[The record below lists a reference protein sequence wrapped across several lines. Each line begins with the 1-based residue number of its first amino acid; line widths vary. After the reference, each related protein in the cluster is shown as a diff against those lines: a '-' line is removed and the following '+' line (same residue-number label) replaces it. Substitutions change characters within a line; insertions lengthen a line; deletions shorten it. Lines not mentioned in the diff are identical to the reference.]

1 MESKG
6 MKHLNRNKPIQDE
19 MEQKEGRIQIQM
31 LQMDLLLGKISQTSG
46 ESIAEKLVAVLIA
59 AFALLMLAGT
69 VNTSTNLVTKSRKVL
84 KEYYEA
90 NNVLEKR
97 NGSSEYVEPKIVEPK
112 NYTVRLSGNA
122 SFQWEEV
129 SGYKNNRINSKPV
142 IAYWKKDK
150 DTDSDIVPSADP

>member
-1 MESKG
+1 

-31 LQMDLLLGKISQTSG
+31 LQMDLLLRKISQTSG
-46 ESIAEKLVAVLIA
+46 ESIAETLVAVLIA

-97 NGSSEYVEPKIVEPK
+97 NGSSEYVKPINSNSSVTLSE
-112 NYTVRLSGNA
+112 SGNA
-122 SFQWEEV
+122 IYQWPV

-142 IAYWKKDK
+142 IAYWKKD
-150 DTDSDIVPSADP
+150 

>member
-1 MESKG
+1 

-31 LQMDLLLGKISQTSG
+31 LQMDLLLRKISQTSG
-46 ESIAEKLVAVLIA
+46 ESIAETLVAVLIA

-97 NGSSEYVEPKIVEPK
+97 NGSSEYVKPINSNSSVTLSE
-112 NYTVRLSGNA
+112 SGNA
-122 SFQWEEV
+122 IYQWPV

-142 IAYWKKDK
+142 IAYWKKDE
-150 DTDSDIVPSADP
+150 TMDSGIVPSADP